1 MRSVAVLFVM
11 LFSVSLSMFKLYLNR
26 FKVWRHSK
34 NLRVR
39 VCRFTGLVVQ
49 TTGGR
54 VTRLSNVVCKR
65 YKVQQSVFSSANER
79 TIKVGGGSATEALKQ
94 KLQTT
99 TSKEKK
105 NIYGNVGK

>member
-1 MRSVAVLFVM
+1 M
-11 LFSVSLSMFKLYLNR
+11 
-26 FKVWRHSK
+26 
-34 NLRVR
+34 
-39 VCRFTGLVVQ
+39 
-49 TTGGR
+49 
-54 VTRLSNVVCKR
+54 SNVVCKR

-99 TSKEKK
+99 TRKEKK